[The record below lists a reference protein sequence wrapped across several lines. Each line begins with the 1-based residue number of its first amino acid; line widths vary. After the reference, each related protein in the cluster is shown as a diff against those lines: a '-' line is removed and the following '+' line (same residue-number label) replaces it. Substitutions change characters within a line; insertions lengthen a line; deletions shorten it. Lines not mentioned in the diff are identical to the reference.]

1 MNMKNYGTLTALFFV
16 SLLTTVAQASPAALT
31 YQGRIV
37 KSSGAPL
44 EYSAVAFQFEILAPN
59 KVCVL
64 YREQLNHID
73 MTNSGGVFDVKIGAS
88 HSYPAAPT
96 FTILDAFNN
105 GNPFTCDGGSPY
117 NPGLTDGRFLRVKFH
132 DGSQWQTISPDN
144 EIRTVPFAGFA
155 SSAAT
160 LGSHVATDF
169 VMKTEVNAG
178 ADCGAGSFLTWN
190 AATKE
195 FGCAG
200 VSGASGGTVQSVAA
214 SAGSNPYLTVSADNV
229 NPVITLNVGTVAGT
243 VAAGNDARFSDARTP
258 TGAAGGVLTGT
269 YPNPGLADN
278 AVTTPKLAA
287 GAVSTEKL
295 FANPGISRLVMTD
308 SSTGATLAPLSCG
321 ANQLLTWSVAL
332 GWQCTNQTSLAV
344 GSASVS
350 ANFTGSLAGDVTG
363 TQGATVVGQIKG
375 YPLDFT
381 VVPTTGQVLKFN
393 GTSWYAA
400 ADSNAGGTVTN
411 VTGTS
416 PISVAT
422 GTTTPVIS
430 ISQANTTTNGYLSS
444 VDWNT
449 FNGKQNALGFT
460 PLNPA
465 NNLSELTATAATAR
479 TNLGLGTAAVKD
491 APAAGDAT
499 AAQVV
504 LGNDSRLTNSRAPSG
519 AAGGDLTGTYPSPTL
534 ATVVTAGTGTKITY
548 DAKGRVTASTG
559 LAAGDIPNLDW
570 SKITSGKPTTLSGY
584 GITDALVS
592 NAGGSPS
599 IQSGTDAAKPASP
612 AAGAIYFASDTKVIY
627 QYNSGAW
634 VAIASSAGAGGT
646 ITALT
651 GDVTAS
657 GNGTV
662 SATVNSVGGST
673 AANVNTATVAA
684 NAATNLNTASA
695 IVRRDA
701 SGNFAAGAVS
711 AGSVVLRDSGSNTV
725 TLQAP
730 TAVSTSYVLRFPTA
744 VGAANQVLT
753 TDASGN
759 LSWTSPAVTS
769 GVAVTSPIVNSGTAS
784 APNIGIQVANG
795 SQNGYLSSAD
805 WTTFN
810 NKLSATLAPGN
821 IRVGNGSSV
830 ATAVAPSGDVTMTN
844 AGAFTVTKVQGTAV
858 SATAPTA
865 AGQVLRYN
873 GTTQYAPA
881 FLQLGDLRSTITPF
895 GGVFA
900 STACSTSQTMYY
912 NAATD
917 TFLCQSISVTAANF
931 ANQAQ
936 NSFFAGPSSGGAGA
950 PAFRTIAAADL
961 PTVGTAGTYRSVTV
975 DAYGRVTAGTNPTTA
990 SGYGLTD
997 VFVNGGNSFGAAAT
1011 VGTNDAQSLQLET
1024 GNVVRMTV
1032 DTSGNVGIGQATDA
1046 NAKVAIK
1053 TTSAAQASLILDTV
1067 ASGIPS
1073 IDMLRN
1079 GTWKGT
1085 IGFSS
1090 GGSDD
1095 LFISNGVAGNIIF
1108 DTSNVEKVRISAAGN
1123 LGVGTTAPITP
1134 LHVNGSAIIG
1144 SGNTTFTNASNW
1156 VIGSSNSITNSGGGN
1171 ASVMNIIGSSNAIS
1185 TTAMNFSYSL
1195 DVFGRSNSVSNSGN
1209 SLVVGRSNTVS
1220 AGNSITIGQSITNSL
1235 MGTMQVGLSDT
1246 AKMTILSTGRFG
1258 INTTAPSEALE
1269 VNGNVKAASYL
1280 YTSDARLKKDVV
1292 TLPMAL
1298 ENLLKL
1304 RGVNFVWKNNGEKT
1318 VGFIAQ
1324 EVEAVYP
1331 ELVRTDKVSG
1341 FKSVQYGNIV
1351 AILVEALK
1359 QEHAER
1365 LQDKALC
1372 QGQIAQVSRGLA
1384 SVNESSDSR
1393 LKKLEQENQ
1402 ELKARLERLE
1412 KALLNGK

>member
-1 MNMKNYGTLTALFFV
+1 MKNYGTLTALFFV

-730 TAVSTSYVLRFPTA
+730 TTVSTSYVLRFPTA

-784 APNIGIQVANG
+784 APNIGIQMANG

-917 TFLCQSISVTAANF
+917 TFLCQSISVGASNF
-931 ANQAQ
+931 
-936 NSFFAGPSSGGAGA
+936 PSA
-950 PAFRTIAAADL
+950 
-961 PTVGTAGTYRSVTV
+961 
-975 DAYGRVTAGTNPTTA
+975 
-990 SGYGLTD
+990 
-997 VFVNGGNSFGAAAT
+997 FVNGGNSFGAAAT
-1011 VGTNDAQSLQLET
+1011 LGTNDAQSLQFETSNGVRMTIDTT
-1024 GNVVRMTV
+1024 GNVGV
-1032 DTSGNVGIGQATDA
+1032 GQAPDA

-1085 IGFSS
+1085 LGFSS

-1134 LHVNGSAIIG
+1134 LHVHGAAIIG
-1144 SGNTTFTNASNW
+1144 SGNTTFANASNW

-1185 TTAMNFSYSL
+1185 TTLMNYSYSL
-1195 DVFGRSNSVSNSGN
+1195 DVFGRSNSASNAGN
-1209 SLVVGRSNTVS
+1209 SMIVGRSNTVT
-1220 AGNSITIGQSITNSL
+1220 GNNSITIGQSITNGLS
-1235 MGTMQVGLSDT
+1235 GTLQLGLSDT

-1280 YTSDARLKKDVV
+1280 YTSDARLKKEVV

-1318 VGFIAQ
+1318 MGFIAQ

-1331 ELVRTDKVSG
+1331 ELVRTDKQSG
-1341 FKSVQYGNIV
+1341 YKAVQYGNIV

-1365 LQDKALC
+1365 LQDKELC

-1384 SVNESSDSR
+1384 SVNETSDSR

>member
-1 MNMKNYGTLTALFFV
+1 MKNYGTLTALFFV

-465 NNLSELTATAATAR
+465 NNLSELTASAATAR

-730 TAVSTSYVLRFPTA
+730 TTVSTSYVLRFPTA

-997 VFVNGGNSFGAAAT
+997 VFVNGGNSFGTATT
-1011 VGTNDAQSLQLET
+1011 VGTNDAQNLQLET
-1024 GNVVRMTV
+1024 GNIVRMTV
-1032 DTSGNVGIGQATDA
+1032 DTAGNV
-1046 NAKVAIK
+1046 
-1053 TTSAAQASLILDTV
+1053 
-1067 ASGIPS
+1067 
-1073 IDMLRN
+1073 
-1079 GTWKGT
+1079 
-1085 IGFSS
+1085 
-1090 GGSDD
+1090 
-1095 LFISNGVAGNIIF
+1095 
-1108 DTSNVEKVRISAAGN
+1108 
-1123 LGVGTTAPITP
+1123 GVGTTAPITP

-1185 TTAMNFSYSL
+1185 TTLMNYSYSL
-1195 DVFGRSNSVSNSGN
+1195 DVFGRSNSASNAGN
-1209 SLVVGRSNTVS
+1209 SMIVGRSNTVT
-1220 AGNSITIGQSITNSL
+1220 GNNSITIGQSITNGLS
-1235 MGTMQVGLSDT
+1235 GTLQLGLSDT

>member
-1 MNMKNYGTLTALFFV
+1 MKNYGTLTALFFV
-16 SLLTTVAQASPAALT
+16 SLFTTVAYASPAALT

-44 EYSAVAFQFEILAPN
+44 EYNAVAFQFEILAPN

-88 HSYPAAPT
+88 HSYPGAPT

-105 GNPFTCDGGSPY
+105 GNPFVCDGGSPY

-169 VMKTEVNAG
+169 VMKMEVNAG

-200 VSGASGGTVQSVAA
+200 VSGASGGTVQSVSA
-214 SAGSNPYLTVSADNV
+214 SAGSNPYLTVSADTV
-229 NPVITLNVGTVAGT
+229 TPMITLNVGTVAGT

-258 TGAAGGVLTGT
+258 TGAAGGALTGT
-269 YPNPGLADN
+269 YPNPGLVDN
-278 AVTTPKLAA
+278 AVTTPKIAA

-344 GSASVS
+344 GSATQ
-350 ANFTGSLAGDVTG
+350 ATNFLGSLAGDVTG
-363 TQGATVVGQIKG
+363 TQGATVVAQIKG

-381 VVPTTGQVLKFN
+381 VAPTNNQVLKFN

-411 VTGTS
+411 VTGTA

-444 VDWNT
+444 ADWNT

-491 APAAGDAT
+491 APAAGDAA

-519 AAGGDLTGTYPSPTL
+519 AAGGDLTGNYPNPTL
-534 ATVVTAGTGTKITY
+534 ANVVTAGTGTKITY
-548 DAKGRVTASTG
+548 DAKGRVTASAA

-627 QYNSGAW
+627 QYNAGSW

-646 ITALT
+646 IAALT

-684 NAATNLNTASA
+684 NAATNLNTAST
-695 IVRRDA
+695 IVKRDA
-701 SGNFAAGAVS
+701 TGDFAAGDVS
-711 AGSVVLRDSGSNTV
+711 VGSVILRDTGSKSV

-730 TAVSTSYVLRFPTA
+730 TTVTTSYVLKFPAA

-759 LSWTSPAVTS
+759 LSWTTPAVTS
-769 GVAVTSPIVNSGTAS
+769 GVAVTSPIVNSGTAA
-784 APNIGIQVANG
+784 APNIGIQQANG
-795 SQNGYLSSAD
+795 AQAGYLSAAD
-805 WTTFN
+805 WTAFN
-810 NKLSATLAPGN
+810 SKQSTSLAPAN
-821 IRVGNGSSV
+821 ILVGNGSSV
-830 ATAVAPSGDVTMTN
+830 ATAVAPSGDVSMTN
-844 AGAFTVTKVQGTAV
+844 AGAFTVTKVQSTAV
-858 SATAPTA
+858 SSTAPTA

-900 STACSTSQTMYY
+900 STACTTSQTMYY

-917 TFLCQSISVTAANF
+917 TFLCQTISVGAANF
-931 ANQAQ
+931 
-936 NSFFAGPSSGGAGA
+936 
-950 PAFRTIAAADL
+950 
-961 PTVGTAGTYRSVTV
+961 PTA
-975 DAYGRVTAGTNPTTA
+975 
-990 SGYGLTD
+990 
-997 VFVNGGNSFGAAAT
+997 FVNGGNSFGAAAT
-1011 VGTNDAQSLQLET
+1011 LGTNDAQSLQLET
-1024 GNVVRMTV
+1024 SGSTKLTI
-1032 DTSGNVGIGQATDA
+1032 DTTGNVGIGQAPDA

-1053 TTSAAQASLILDTV
+1053 TTSATQASLILDTV

-1085 IGFSS
+1085 IGYSS

-1108 DTSNVEKVRISAAGN
+1108 DTSNTEKMRISAAGN

-1134 LHVNGSAIIG
+1134 LHVNGAAIIG
-1144 SGNTTFTNASNW
+1144 NGNTTFTNASNW
-1156 VIGSSNSITNSGGGN
+1156 VFGSSNTITNSGGGN
-1171 ASVMNIIGSSNAIS
+1171 ASSMNIVGSSNAI
-1185 TTAMNFSYSL
+1185 TTSLLNFSYSL
-1195 DVFGRSNSVSNSGN
+1195 DVFGRSNTVNANSGN
-1209 SLVVGRSNTVS
+1209 SVVIGRSNSVTSSNSVTI
-1220 AGNSITIGQSITNSL
+1220 GNSVTNSVNGSL
-1235 MGTMQVGLSDT
+1235 QMGISNT
-1246 AKMTILSTGRFG
+1246 AKMTILGSGYFG
-1258 INTTAPSEALE
+1258 INTTTPSVALE
-1269 VNGNVKAASYL
+1269 VNGDVKAASYL
-1280 YTSDARLKKDVV
+1280 YTSDARLKKDIV
-1292 TLPMAL
+1292 TLPLAL

-1331 ELVRTDKVSG
+1331 ELVRTDKQSG
-1341 FKSVQYGNIV
+1341 YKAVQYGNIV

-1365 LQDKALC
+1365 LQDKELC

-1384 SVNESSDSR
+1384 SVSESSDSR
-1393 LKKLEQENQ
+1393 LEKLEQENQ

>member
-1 MNMKNYGTLTALFFV
+1 MLRMKNYGTLTALFFV
-16 SLLTTVAQASPAALT
+16 SLLTTVAHASPAALT

-44 EYSAVAFQFEILAPN
+44 EYNAVAFQFEILAPN

-132 DGSQWQTISPDN
+132 DGAQWQTISPDN

-200 VSGASGGTVQSVAA
+200 VSGASGGTVQSVGA
-214 SAGSNPYLTVSADNV
+214 SAGSNPYLTVSADTV

-258 TGAAGGVLTGT
+258 TGAAGGALTGT

-278 AVTTPKLAA
+278 AVTTPKIAA

-344 GSASVS
+344 GSATQ
-350 ANFTGSLAGDVTG
+350 ATNFLGSLAGDVTG

-381 VVPTTGQVLKFN
+381 VAPTNNQVLKFN

-411 VTGTS
+411 VTGTA

-444 VDWNT
+444 ADWNT

-465 NNLSELTATAATAR
+465 NNLSELTATATTAR

-519 AAGGDLTGTYPSPTL
+519 PAGGDLTGTYPSPTL
-534 ATVVTAGTGTKITY
+534 ANVVTAGTGTKITY
-548 DAKGRVTASTG
+548 DAKGRVTSSAG

-584 GITDALVS
+584 GITDSLVS

-627 QYNSGAW
+627 QYNAGSW

-662 SATVNSVGGST
+662 SATVNSVGGSS
-673 AANVNTATVAA
+673 AANINTATVAA
-684 NAATNLNTASA
+684 NAATNLNTAST
-695 IVRRDA
+695 IVKRDG
-701 SGNFAAGAVS
+701 SGNFAAGAIS
-711 AGSVVLRDSGSNTV
+711 AGSVVLRDTGSNTV

-730 TAVSTSYVLRFPTA
+730 NTVTTSYVLRFPTA
-744 VGAANQVLT
+744 VGSANQVLT

-759 LSWTSPAVTS
+759 LSWTTPAVTS
-769 GVAVTSPIVNSGTAS
+769 GVAVTSPIVNSGTAA
-784 APNIGIQVANG
+784 APNIGIQQANG
-795 SQNGYLSSAD
+795 SQAGYLSAAD
-805 WTTFN
+805 WTAFN
-810 NKLSATLAPGN
+810 SKQSTSLAPAN
-821 IRVGNGSSV
+821 ILVGNGSSV
-830 ATAVAPSGDVTMTN
+830 ATAVAPSGDVSMTN
-844 AGAFTVTKVQGTAV
+844 AGAFTVTKVQSTAV
-858 SATAPTA
+858 SSTAPTA

-900 STACSTSQTMYY
+900 STACTTSQTMYY

-936 NSFFAGPSSGGAGA
+936 NSFFAGPSTGGAGA
-950 PAFRTIAAADL
+950 PAFRAIAAADL
-961 PTVGTAGTYRSVTV
+961 PTVGTAGTYRSVTT

-997 VFVNGGNSFGAAAT
+997 VFVNGGNSFGAAAIM
-1011 VGTNDAQSLQLET
+1011 GTNDAQSLQFET
-1024 GNVVRMTV
+1024 AGTVKMTV
-1032 DTSGNVGIGQATDA
+1032 DIAGNVG
-1046 NAKVAIK
+1046 
-1053 TTSAAQASLILDTV
+1053 
-1067 ASGIPS
+1067 
-1073 IDMLRN
+1073 
-1079 GTWKGT
+1079 
-1085 IGFSS
+1085 
-1090 GGSDD
+1090 
-1095 LFISNGVAGNIIF
+1095 
-1108 DTSNVEKVRISAAGN
+1108 
-1123 LGVGTTAPITP
+1123 VGTASPITP
-1134 LHVNGSAIIG
+1134 LHVNGAAIIG
-1144 SGNTTFTNASNW
+1144 TGNTTFTNASNW
-1156 VIGSSNSITNSGGGN
+1156 VFGSSNSITNSGGGN
-1171 ASVMNIIGSSNAIS
+1171 ASSMNIVGSSNAII
-1185 TTAMNFSYSL
+1185 TNLLNFSYSL
-1195 DVFGRSNSVSNSGN
+1195 DVFGRSNTVNANSGN
-1209 SLVVGRSNTVS
+1209 SVVIGRSNNVTSSNSVTI
-1220 AGNSITIGQSITNSL
+1220 GNSITNSVL
-1235 MGTMQVGLSDT
+1235 GSLQMGISNT
-1246 AKMTILSTGRFG
+1246 AKMTILSSGYFG
-1258 INTTAPSEALE
+1258 INTTTPSVALE
-1269 VNGNVKAASYL
+1269 VNGDVKAASYL

-1292 TLPMAL
+1292 TLPLAL
-1298 ENLLKL
+1298 ENVLKL

-1318 VGFIAQ
+1318 MGFIAQ

-1331 ELVRTDKVSG
+1331 ELVRTDKQSG
-1341 FKSVQYGNIV
+1341 YKAVQYGNIV
-1351 AILVEALK
+1351 AVLVEALK

-1365 LQDKALC
+1365 LQDKELC

-1402 ELKARLERLE
+1402 DLKARLERLE

>member
-1 MNMKNYGTLTALFFV
+1 MKNYGTLTALFFV
-16 SLLTTVAQASPAALT
+16 SLLTTVAYASPAALT

-44 EYSAVAFQFEILAPN
+44 EYNAVAFQFEILAPN

-73 MTNSGGVFDVKIGAS
+73 MTNSGGVFDVKIGSS
-88 HSYPAAPT
+88 HSYPGAPT

-105 GNPFTCDGGSPY
+105 GNPFVCDGGSPY

-214 SAGSNPYLTVSADNV
+214 SAGSNPYLTVSADTV
-229 NPVITLNVGTVAGT
+229 TPLITLNVGTVAGT
-243 VAAGNDARFSDARTP
+243 VAAGNDARFTDSRAP
-258 TGAAGGVLTGT
+258 NGAAGGALTGT

-278 AVTTPKLAA
+278 TVTTPKIAA
-287 GAVSTEKL
+287 GAVTTEKL

-332 GWQCTNQTSLAV
+332 GWQCTNQSSLAV
-344 GSASVS
+344 GSATQ
-350 ANFTGSLAGDVTG
+350 ATNFLGSLAGDVTG
-363 TQGATVVGQIKG
+363 TQGATVVAQIKG

-381 VVPTTGQVLKFN
+381 VAPTNNQVLKFN

-411 VTGTS
+411 VTGTA

-430 ISQANTTTNGYLSS
+430 ISQANTSTNGYLSS
-444 VDWNT
+444 ADWNT

-479 TNLGLGTAAVKD
+479 TNLGLGSAA
-491 APAAGDAT
+491 T
-499 AAQVV
+499 LNSTV
-504 LGNDSRLTNSRAPSG
+504 LVG
-519 AAGGDLTGTYPSPTL
+519 
-534 ATVVTAGTGTKITY
+534 
-548 DAKGRVTASTG
+548 
-559 LAAGDIPNLDW
+559 
-570 SKITSGKPTTLSGY
+570 
-584 GITDALVS
+584 

-599 IQSGTDAAKPASP
+599 IQSGNDAAKPASP
-612 AAGAIYFASDTKVIY
+612 AAGAIYFAADTKVIY

-646 ITALT
+646 IAALT

-673 AANVNTATVAA
+673 AANVNSATVAA

-695 IVRRDA
+695 IVKRDG
-701 SGNFAAGAVS
+701 SGNFAAGAAS
-711 AGSVVLRDSGSNTV
+711 LGSVVLRDTGANTV

-730 TAVSTSYVLRFPTA
+730 NTVTTSYVLRFPAA
-744 VGAANQVLT
+744 VGSANQVLT

-769 GVAVTSPIVNSGTAS
+769 GVAVTSPIVNSGTAA

-795 SQNGYLSSAD
+795 TQNGYLASAD

-810 NKLSATLAPGN
+810 NKLSATLTSGN
-821 IRVGNGSSV
+821 IRVGNVSNV

-844 AGAFTVTKVQGTAV
+844 AGAFTVTKVQSTAV

-873 GTTQYAPA
+873 GTTQYAPS
-881 FLQLGDLRSTITPF
+881 FLQVGDIRSTITPF

-900 STACSTSQTMYY
+900 NSACTTSQTMYY

-917 TFLCQSISVTAANF
+917 TFLCQTIAVGAANF
-931 ANQAQ
+931 
-936 NSFFAGPSSGGAGA
+936 PSA
-950 PAFRTIAAADL
+950 L
-961 PTVGTAGTYRSVTV
+961 
-975 DAYGRVTAGTNPTTA
+975 
-990 SGYGLTD
+990 
-997 VFVNGGNSFGAAAT
+997 VNGGNSFGAAAT
-1011 VGTNDAQSLQLET
+1011 VGTNDAQSLQFETGGTTRITVDTT
-1024 GNVVRMTV
+1024 GNVGV
-1032 DTSGNVGIGQATDA
+1032 GQAPDA
-1046 NAKVAIK
+1046 NAKIAIK
-1053 TTSAAQASLILDTV
+1053 TTSAAQAPLILDTV

-1085 IGFSS
+1085 VGYSD
-1090 GGSDD
+1090 GASDD

-1108 DTSNVEKVRISAAGN
+1108 DTSNAEKMRLSSAGK
-1123 LGVGTTAPITP
+1123 LGIGVSSPITH
-1134 LHVNGSAIIG
+1134 LHVNGAGIIG
-1144 SGNTTFTNASNW
+1144 SGNTTFTDASNY
-1156 VIGSSNSITNSGGGN
+1156 VIGASNSITNSGGGN
-1171 ASVMNIIGSSNAIS
+1171 ASVMNIIGSNNAI
-1185 TTAMNFSYSL
+1185 TTSLFNFSIAL
-1195 DVFGRSNSVSNSGN
+1195 DLF
-1209 SLVVGRSNTVS
+1209 GRSNTVNNNSGNAVVLGRDNIVS
-1220 AGNSITIGQSITNSL
+1220 AGNTVTVGKSITNSVA
-1235 MGTMQVGLSDT
+1235 TSMQIGVSNT
-1246 AKMTILSTGRFG
+1246 AKMTILTTGFFG

-1298 ENLLKL
+1298 ENVLKL

-1318 VGFIAQ
+1318 MGFIAQ

-1331 ELVRTDKVSG
+1331 ELVRTDKQSG
-1341 FKSVQYGNIV
+1341 YKAVQYGNIV
-1351 AILVEALK
+1351 AVLVEALK

-1365 LQDKALC
+1365 LQDKDLC
-1372 QGQIAQVSRGLA
+1372 QGQISQVSRGLA

-1402 ELKARLERLE
+1402 DLKARLERLE
-1412 KALLNGK
+1412 KAMLNGK